1 MANLTVM
8 KGVKYTLARLK
19 KWLKEDGSVWV
30 DIKRDEFRTLVTIED
45 GGVHYGSASGKTE
58 HYNIP
63 HELDTVFLNLCAKW
77 GLTVFDCGF
86 MVNNSF
92 DLTRRTLTAKNK
104 SYDLTGGTHHNI
116 IDKVTK
122 KQREEGMC
130 DTMVH
135 SGPLRLEVFLY
146 DLPEKNDLP
155 YMLPYGICGQTRRDL
170 MQTLCYDAMEWLR
183 TTDGALVKKP
193 EHLDV
198 LFDDAVMQGHE
209 GLMAKRL
216 GYKWVAGRTSDWM
229 KVKPEDERDGVIVGW
244 NPGTPGTEFEGLVG
258 SVIVEFVDGSRASCS
273 GMDLPTRHDM
283 TDYFVSK
290 YLGKI
295 AEVHYM
301 QRDSQGGYRHPNF
314 YRLHPEKTDIA
325 QCD

>member
-1 MANLTVM
+1 MANLNVM
-8 KGVKYTLARLK
+8 KGVKYSLARLK
-19 KWLKEDGSVWV
+19 KWLKEDGYVWV
-30 DIKRDEFRTLVTIED
+30 DIKRDEFRTLVTIEH
-45 GGVHYGSASGKTE
+45 GEVHYGSASGKSE

-63 HELDTVFLNLCAKW
+63 HELDAVFLDLHSKW
-77 GLTVFDCGF
+77 GLSVFDCGF

-104 SYDLTGGTHHNI
+104 SYDLTGGTRHTI

-122 KQREEGMC
+122 KQREAGLV
-130 DTMVH
+130 DVLVH
-135 SGPLRLEVFLY
+135 DGPLRLEVFLY
-146 DLPEKNDLP
+146 DLPEKDELP

-170 MQTLCYDAMEWLR
+170 MQTITYDAIAWLR
-183 TTDGALVKKP
+183 TTEGACIQKP
-193 EHLDV
+193 EHLGV
-198 LFDDAVMQGHE
+198 LFDEAIADGHE
-209 GLMAKRL
+209 GMMAKRL

-229 KVKPEDERDGVIVGW
+229 KVKPEDERDGVIIGW
-244 NPGTPGTEFEGLVG
+244 NPGTVGSEFEGLVG
-258 SVIVEFVDGSRASCS
+258 SVIVEFADGSKASCS
-273 GMDLPTRHDM
+273 GMTKAIRLDM
-283 TDYFVSK
+283 TEHFVSK